1 MESQSTE
8 RRAQRLDERIDA
20 VVGRIVERPVK
31 RAVREALREE
41 TVAVRSPSPEGDGSD
56 DAAAEPG
63 NDRSDGATEEA
74 EVDGDGRRLLR
85 RFIAL
90 AALAAAAGF
99 VVQRRRGDDG
109 DPFGDDLRSTA
120 DGETRPAT
128 ESRDAEGTEAD

>member
-1 MESQSTE
+1 MESESTE
-8 RRAQRLDERIDA
+8 RRAQRLDT

-41 TVAVRSPSPEGDGSD
+41 AVAVRSPSPEGDGSD
-56 DAAAEPG
+56 DAAVEPG
-63 NDRSDGATEEA
+63 NDGPDGAMEEA
-74 EVDGDGRRLLR
+74 EGGGGGRRLLR

-90 AALAAAAGF
+90 AALAAAAGL
-99 VVQRRRGDDG
+99 VVQRRRGDDE